1 MLEFVLGGDEDK
13 DLTTYM
19 SKNEP
24 ANQKYASTTPFL
36 RLLVK
41 RNERYNERVATI
53 KRRGELMYYIGL
65 LIFVILLVVLF
76 SFSATLNNFIDI
88 PSIIVVLGFS
98 VPIVMA
104 AGLLSDFVKGFK
116 LMAEKVNPFSVL
128 EVKRILLSVQLM
140 IKMMLLSGFVGTMSA
155 LIVIFSKFTTIET
168 LFNHMSVAIITLFY
182 ALILT
187 IILLPIEAKAKA
199 VIASL
204 E

>member
-24 ANQKYASTTPFL
+24 ANLNYDSITPFL

-41 RNERYNERVATI
+41 HNERYNERVATI
-53 KRRGELMYYIGL
+53 KRRGDLMYYVGL
-65 LIFVILLVVLF
+65 LIFMILLVVLF
-76 SFSATLNNFIDI
+76 SFSSTLNNFIDI

-98 VPIVMA
+98 IPIVMA
-104 AGLLSDFVKGFK
+104 AGLLSDFIKGFK
-116 LMAEKVNPFSVL
+116 LMREKVNPFSLL

-140 IKMMLLSGFVGTMSA
+140 IKMMLLSGVVGTMSA
-155 LIVIFSKFTTIET
+155 LIVIFYKFTTIET
-168 LFNHMSVAIITLFY
+168 LIYHMSVAIITLFY
-182 ALILT
+182 ALIL
-187 IILLPIEAKAKA
+187 IILLLPIEAKAKA

>member
-1 MLEFVLGGDEDK
+1 
-13 DLTTYM
+13 
-19 SKNEP
+19 
-24 ANQKYASTTPFL
+24 
-36 RLLVK
+36 
-41 RNERYNERVATI
+41 
-53 KRRGELMYYIGL
+53 MYYIGL

-182 ALILT
+182 ALIL
-187 IILLPIEAKAKA
+187 IILLLPIEAKAKA